1 MHQIYQAVLKGN
13 LVEWQGQVPTLNGPM
28 RIQVTF
34 VEDSLDAPAPQQKLA
49 MLDALDSLA
58 ASGTFKG
65 IEDPVAWQ
73 RKIRQDR
80 ILPGREE

>member
-13 LVEWQGQVPTLNGPM
+13 LIEWQGQVPTLNEPM

-34 VEDSLDAPAPQQKLA
+34 VEDSMDAPAPQQKLA

-58 ASGTFKG
+58 AGGTFTK
-65 IEDPVAWQ
+65 IDDPVAWQ
-73 RKIRQDR
+73 REIRKNFHT
-80 ILPGREE
+80 P